1 MRILLTNDDGI
12 GAAGLDTL
20 RDIAAEIS
28 DDVWVVAP
36 DTDQS
41 GASHSLTL
49 HEPLRCRRVADRI
62 FSVRGTPTD
71 CVIMGVRYLM
81 KDQPPD
87 LVLSGI
93 NIGQNMADDITYSGT
108 VAGAIEGSLLGVPSI
123 ALSLA
128 LGEKGI
134 EGIDWNTPLQY
145 GPELI
150 KDVLAAGW
158 PDGVVLNMNFPDCA
172 PDAVQGV
179 SVTVQGQ
186 RDPGLLR
193 IDDRTDTRGHAY
205 YWIGY
210 ERRRSDP
217 PEGTDLWAVYSGRIS
232 VTPLHLDFTHD
243 KTCGRLRAALEA
255 SASTVGQKR
264 RIAG

>member
-12 GAAGLDTL
+12 HAAGLDTL
-20 RDIAAEIS
+20 RDIAAELS

-49 HEPLRCRRVADRI
+49 HEPLRCRKLGERI
-62 FSVRGTPTD
+62 YSVRGTPTD
-71 CVIMGVRYLM
+71 CVIMGVRFLM
-81 KDQPPD
+81 KDNPPD

-93 NIGQNMADDITYSGT
+93 NIGQNMADDVTYSGT
-108 VAGAIEGSLLGVPSI
+108 VAGAIEGALLGVPSI

-128 LGEKGI
+128 LGEKGV
-134 EGIDWNTPLQY
+134 EGIDWNTPLRH
-145 GPELI
+145 GPDLI
-150 KDVLAAGW
+150 RRLLDAGW
-158 PDGVVLNMNFPDCA
+158 PEGIVINVNFPDCA
-172 PDAVQGV
+172 PDAVKGV

-193 IDDRTDTRGHAY
+193 IDDRTDTRGHPY

-217 PEGTDLWAVYSGRIS
+217 PEGSDLWAVYSGRIS

-243 KTCGRLRAALEA
+243 ATCAELRRSMGEGAGAGSSQRK
-255 SASTVGQKR
+255 SA
-264 RIAG
+264 